1 MSLRLWYPQL
11 DVYDTVRRMLGLLNA
26 WSGDT
31 LTPERL
37 YISDFYL
44 ANPELL
50 HRTHMLNDVRRD
62 FRELAIPKP
71 EKAFLS
77 YPSPQMLF
85 AKMEPVQKEALRTLV
100 GKGFI
105 AIDALRLGRVESDS
119 EISDVN
125 DALKLT
131 SSERRLIGFLTSSFA
146 RIGAGTPGELRLATG
161 LRRPGA

>member
-31 LTPERL
+31 LTTERL

-50 HRTHMLNDVRRD
+50 HRTHMLSDVRRN

-85 AKMEPVQKEALRTLV
+85 AKMEPVQKEALRTLI

-105 AIDALRLGRVESDS
+105 AIDALRLGHIESAS
-119 EISDVN
+119 KVSDVN
-125 DALKLT
+125 DVD
-131 SSERRLIGFLTSSFA
+131 RRA
-146 RIGAGTPGELRLATG
+146 KGTPLAG
-161 LRRPGA
+161 

>member
-26 WSGDT
+26 WSRDALT
-31 LTPERL
+31 LERL

-50 HRTHMLNDVRRD
+50 HKTHMPTDVRRD

-85 AKMEPVQKEALRTLV
+85 AKMDPVQKEALQTLV

-105 AIDALRLGRVESDS
+105 ALDALRLGRVESSSRISEVDDS
-119 EISDVN
+119 
-125 DALKLT
+125 LKFT
-131 SSERRLIGFLTSSFA
+131 NKERQLIGFLTTSFA
-146 RIGAGTPGELRLATG
+146 RIGAGAPGELRLATS

>member
-26 WSGDT
+26 WTSDT

-44 ANPELL
+44 ANPALL
-50 HRTHMLNDVRRD
+50 HKTHMLSDVRRD
-62 FRELAIPKP
+62 FRELAIPKS

-105 AIDALRLGRVESDS
+105 ALDALRHGRIESDDS
-119 EISDVN
+119 VSNID
-125 DALKLT
+125 DALLLT
-131 SSERRLIGFLTSSFA
+131 SAERKLIGFLTTSFS
-146 RIGAGTPGELRLATG
+146 RIGAGAPGELRLATG

>member
-11 DVYDTVRRMLGLLNA
+11 DVYDTIRRMLGLLVA
-26 WSGDT
+26 WPDEAM
-31 LTPERL
+31 TPERL

-44 ANPELL
+44 ANPALL
-50 HRTHMLNDVRRD
+50 HKTHMLSDVRRD
-62 FRELAIPKP
+62 FRELSLPKP

-100 GKGFI
+100 GKGFV
-105 AIDALRLGRVESDS
+105 ALDSLRLGKIEGGEKLS
-119 EISDVN
+119 EVAASLV
-125 DALKLT
+125 LT
-131 SSERRLIGFLTSSFA
+131 IAERRLIRFLSTSFSQ
-146 RIGAGTPGELRLATG
+146 IGAGVPGELRLATG

>member
-50 HRTHMLNDVRRD
+50 HRTHMLNEVRRD
-62 FRELAIPKP
+62 FQELAIPKP
-71 EKAFLS
+71 DKAFLS

-105 AIDALRLGRVESDS
+105 A
-119 EISDVN
+119 
-125 DALKLT
+125 LT
-131 SSERRLIGFLTSSFA
+131 SGERRLIGFLTSSFA
-146 RIGAGTPGELRLATG
+146 RIGAGSPGELRLATG
-161 LRRPGA
+161 LRRPGT